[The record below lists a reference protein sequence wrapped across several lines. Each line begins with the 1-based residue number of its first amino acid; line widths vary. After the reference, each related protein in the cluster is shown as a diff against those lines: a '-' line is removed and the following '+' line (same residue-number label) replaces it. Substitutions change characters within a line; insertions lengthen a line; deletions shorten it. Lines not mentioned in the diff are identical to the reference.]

1 MALNFP
7 SSPNTNATYSFS
19 GKTWTY
25 NGNAWALVSNTLS
38 TTVVPEGTNLY
49 FSNTRAT
56 TAVTNTL
63 LSNITLSGNVN
74 GSSAW
79 FTGNFTA
86 GNVAISPS
94 GVISF
99 SDGTSQ
105 STAAVSS
112 SGFIISTTSTFP
124 GAAGNVDYGDFTAT
138 TDSFGVSTSASY
150 TLMEPAG
157 RSITADLG
165 TL

>member
-25 NGNAWALVSNTLS
+25 NGNAWALTTETLS
-38 TTVVPEGTNLY
+38 TSIVPEGTNLY
-49 FSNTRAT
+49 FSNVRAT
-56 TAVTNTL
+56 TAVTNTS

-74 GSSAW
+74 GTSAL

-86 GNVAISPS
+86 GNIAPS

-112 SGFIISTTSTFP
+112 SGFLNSTTSTFP
-124 GAAGNVDYGDFTAT
+124 GSAGNVDYGDLTAT
-138 TDSFGVSTSASY
+138 TDSFGVSTSTAY
-150 TLMEPAG
+150 TLMEPVG
-157 RSITADLG
+157 RSVTADLG